1 MVRIILAITVIIA
14 MISCNKIPNKSI
26 FEKLTTD
33 ELAVAFKY
41 DDTFREFYELTID
54 QVDDVSD
61 VVKASYSDIT
71 YRRFFDYYKFLS
83 DSNYWKPLKDEW
95 ELEWNNNF
103 SLYLTKADSVL
114 NYWRNF
120 KEENS
125 LDKYVKIEL
134 SSIDKEF
141 YSFGALSDVNLGFRL
156 TPLQGTVEQVIFT
169 YGYKAKIYEG
179 SSLYDKKR
187 CLSTRTFSS
196 PIVRFWEVGYSD
208 RDLFAG
214 YNAET
219 FKRDYNIY
227 IEVTDVRIDGKNISI
242 DDLGIPEVV
251 SDCFEYENESSY
263 LYDIKKENLIKE
275 LIYSDFVAKE
285 DFLLENY
292 SNALKEKDE
301 HCFNFIKEM

>member
-41 DDTFREFYELTID
+41 DDTFREFYEFID

-71 YRRFFDYYKFLS
+71 YRRFFDYYKILL

-103 SLYLTKADSVL
+103 SLYLTNADSVL

-227 IEVTDVRIDGKNISI
+227 IEVSDVRIDGKNISI

-285 DFLLENY
+285 DFLLESY

-301 HCFNFIKEM
+301 HCFNFIKEL

>member
-227 IEVTDVRIDGKNISI
+227 IEVSDVRIDGKNISI

>member
-251 SDCFEYENESSY
+251 SDCFEYENEASY